1 MLEQDLEDPLLNPIL
16 IEELQKQLDGVEI
29 SNDKVPEAV
38 VVEEKH
44 KAELIEENEHHKSAF
59 WKMHLDYDVDGLI
72 DELV

>member
-29 SNDKVPEAV
+29 SNDKVSEAV